1 MICVSAVCLLIMVAT
16 GMAVGLVLATNGT
29 DNAAS
34 KSPTVSTSQPSVE
47 TTTATI
53 EITTATIETASIT
66 TTPAG
71 LNTSMG
77 EDINVDSTIMVA
89 TTLSLVR
96 PSPVC
101 TSVYCTTQSFRKIWE

>member
-16 GMAVGLVLATNGT
+16 GMAVGLVLAPNGT

-47 TTTATI
+47 T
-53 EITTATIETASIT
+53 TTATIETASIT

-96 PSPVC
+96 PSPAC

>member
-16 GMAVGLVLATNGT
+16 GMAVGLVLAPNRT
-29 DNAAS
+29 D

-89 TTLSLVR
+89 TTLSLVH
-96 PSPVC
+96 PSPAC

>member
-16 GMAVGLVLATNGT
+16 GMAVGLVLALTPNGT

-34 KSPTVSTSQPSVE
+34 KSPTVNTSQPSLE
-47 TTTATI
+47 T
-53 EITTATIETASIT
+53 TTATIETASIT

-96 PSPVC
+96 PSPAC
-101 TSVYCTTQSFRKIWE
+101 TSVYCNTQSFRKIWE

>member
-16 GMAVGLVLATNGT
+16 GMAVGLVLAPNGT

-34 KSPTVSTSQPSVE
+34 KSPTVSTSQPSLE
-47 TTTATI
+47 T
-53 EITTATIETASIT
+53 TTATIETASIT

-96 PSPVC
+96 PSPAC

>member
-16 GMAVGLVLATNGT
+16 GMAVGLVLAPNGT

-34 KSPTVSTSQPSVE
+34 KSPTVSTSQPSLE
-47 TTTATI
+47 T
-53 EITTATIETASIT
+53 TTATIETASIT

-89 TTLSLVR
+89 TTLSLIR
-96 PSPVC
+96 PSPAC

>member
-1 MICVSAVCLLIMVAT
+1 MICVSAVCLLIMVAA
-16 GMAVGLVLATNGT
+16 GMGVGLVLAPNRT
-29 DNAAS
+29 D

-47 TTTATI
+47 T
-53 EITTATIETASIT
+53 TTATIETASIT

-96 PSPVC
+96 PSPAC

>member
-16 GMAVGLVLATNGT
+16 GMAVGLVLAPNGT

-34 KSPTVSTSQPSVE
+34 KSPTVSTSQPSLE
-47 TTTATI
+47 T
-53 EITTATIETASIT
+53 TTATIETASIT

-96 PSPVC
+96 PSPAC
-101 TSVYCTTQSFRKIWE
+101 TSVYCATQSFRKIWE

>member
-16 GMAVGLVLATNGT
+16 GMAVGLVLAPNGT

-47 TTTATI
+47 T
-53 EITTATIETASIT
+53 TTATIETASIT

-96 PSPVC
+96 SSPAC
-101 TSVYCTTQSFRKIWE
+101 TSVYCITQSFRKIWE